1 MFKKLKDHAMK
12 KICFTF
18 PVFLLLFISYTSLG
32 VSQTESLEETDERRG
47 IDVSVSAIRAQVSPQ
62 FEIALPNGN
71 ISQHFVVYFNDLE
84 ISFNLFYRVV
94 DSNVGGDITFDLLLG
109 RFRPYITFF
118 QSVDFEKLVEPQVSG
133 GDVLLVPTSKYLD
146 RQRGFTPGLSYEFF
160 RNLSLEPSLT
170 VNDIF
175 KGNLT
180 ESTVVDEGVDII
192 PRLSLIYDGIRVSG
206 NGRGFF
212 FNGLYGQT
220 VYSIRYRDRFNNPI
234 SSKLENRLLASVDIN
249 ERLFLEEELTF
260 NTPITVWGDDQI
272 NFYSLG
278 GYGSMRGY
286 DPDSI
291 SAIRFFRSS
300 LDVEQRIFGDTEI
313 TIRTS
318 RKKGRFLRIHQ
329 FRLLYLYDLLVA
341 QDKLNI
347 QSSADS
353 FMSLGGGFSF
363 TLSGWGKN
371 HFKTQIYAVQPI
383 SRNFAPIFYL
393 RTSLF
398 NLEIGTQK

>member
-1 MFKKLKDHAMK
+1 MK
-12 KICFTF
+12 KIGFTL
-18 PVFLLLFISYTSLG
+18 PVLLLFFFFHTDFG
-32 VSQTESLEETDERRG
+32 VAQTQSNEESEERGG
-47 IDVSVSAIRAQVSPQ
+47 IDVSVSSIRAQVSPQ

-94 DSNVGGDITFDLLLG
+94 DSNIGGDITFDLLLG
-109 RFRPYITFF
+109 RFRPSITFF
-118 QSVDFEKLVEPQVSG
+118 QNVDFEKLVEPQVSG

-160 RNLSLEPSLT
+160 RNIYLESSLT
-170 VNDIF
+170 VNYIF

-180 ESTVVDEGVDII
+180 KSTVVDEGVDLI
-192 PRLSLIYDGIRVSG
+192 PRLGLTYDGIRISG

-212 FNGLYGQT
+212 FNGLYGQA

-234 SSKLENRLLASVDIN
+234 GSKLENRVLASIDIG
-249 ERLFLEEELTF
+249 ERLFIEEEITF
-260 NTPITVWGDDQI
+260 DTPITVWDDDKI

-291 SAIRFFRSS
+291 YAIRFFRSS
-300 LDVEQRIFGDTEI
+300 LDVEQRIFGETEL

-318 RKKGRFLRIHQ
+318 RRKGSSLRVHQ
-329 FRLLYLYDLLVA
+329 FRLLYLYDLLVV
-341 QDKLNI
+341 QDELDI
-347 QSSADS
+347 LSSADS

-383 SRNFAPIFYL
+383 GRTFAPIFYL

-398 NLEIGTQK
+398 NLETGPSR

>member
-1 MFKKLKDHAMK
+1 MK
-12 KICFTF
+12 KITCTF
-18 PVFLLLFISYTSLG
+18 HTGFG
-32 VSQTESLEETDERRG
+32 VAQTQSPEESDERRG
-47 IDVSVSAIRAQVSPQ
+47 IDVSVSSIRAQVSPQ

-84 ISFNLFYRVV
+84 ISFYLFYRVI
-94 DSNVGGDITFDLLLG
+94 DGNIGGDITFALSLG

-118 QSVDFEKLVEPQVSG
+118 QNVDFEKLVEPQVSG

-160 RNLSLEPSLT
+160 RNLSLELLLT

-180 ESTVVDEGVDII
+180 ESKVVDEGVDLI
-192 PRLSLIYDGIRVSG
+192 PRISLTYDGIRVSG
-206 NGRGFF
+206 NERGFF
-212 FNGLYGQT
+212 FKGLYGQT
-220 VYSIRYRDRFNNPI
+220 IYSIRYRDRFNNPI
-234 SSKLENRLLASVDIN
+234 SSKLENRLLASADIN

-260 NTPITVWGDDQI
+260 DTPITVWDNDKI

-300 LDVEQRIFGDTEI
+300 LDVEQRIFGETEI

-318 RKKGRFLRIHQ
+318 RKKGSFLRIHQ
-329 FRLLYLYDLLVA
+329 LRLLYLYDLLVI
-341 QDKLNI
+341 QDKLDI
-347 QSSADS
+347 RSSADS

-363 TLSGWGKN
+363 ILSGWGKN
-371 HFKTQIYAVQPI
+371 HFKTQVYAAQPI
-383 SRNFAPIFYL
+383 GKNFAPIFYL

-398 NLEIGTQK
+398 NLETGTSR